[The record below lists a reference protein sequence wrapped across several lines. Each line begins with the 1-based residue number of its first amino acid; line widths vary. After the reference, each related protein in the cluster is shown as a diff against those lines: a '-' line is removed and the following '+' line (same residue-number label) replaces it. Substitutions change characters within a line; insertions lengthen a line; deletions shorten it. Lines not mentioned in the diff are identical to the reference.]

1 MRMARHLFI
10 VAREHARLYH
20 DLVDRFRDDTNVR
33 VILDRRQGDRRQRQ
47 AEARPAEVR
56 PAEARPAETRPTE
69 AVIPGAER
77 RAQDRRGR
85 GEIDEQ
91 LRDRSHV
98 IVTLSD
104 PRANL
109 SPP

>member
-20 DLVDRFRDDTNVR
+20 DLVERFRDDTNVR
-33 VILDRRQGDRRQRQ
+33 VILDRRQGDRRQREPRQ
-47 AEARPAEVR
+47 AEARPAE
-56 PAEARPAETRPTE
+56 ARPTE
-69 AVIPGAER
+69 AATPGAER

>member
-56 PAEARPAETRPTE
+56 PAETRPTE
-69 AVIPGAER
+69 AATPGAER

>member
-20 DLVDRFRDDTNVR
+20 DLVERFRDDTNVR

-56 PAEARPAETRPTE
+56 PAETRPIE
-69 AVIPGAER
+69 DAIPGAER

>member
-10 VAREHARLYH
+10 VSREHARLYH
-20 DLVDRFRDDTNVR
+20 DLVERFRDDTNVR

-47 AEARPAEVR
+47 AEARPVEAR
-56 PAEARPAETRPTE
+56 SAEAA
-69 AVIPGAER
+69 IPGAER

>member
-20 DLVDRFRDDTNVR
+20 DLVERFRDDTNVR
-33 VILDRRQGDRRQRQ
+33 VILDRRQGDRRQREPRQ
-47 AEARPAEVR
+47 
-56 PAEARPAETRPTE
+56 AEARPAETRPIE
-69 AVIPGAER
+69 AATPGAER